1 MRGSQSF
8 EYLSLA
14 AILKTFSS
22 ALLKPPLFLAGPSC
36 GQNRMKTRQ
45 ELLQTNASCLGFW
58 RKFLLE
64 HFFFML
70 SELRS
75 VPTKIFI
82 SRQQQDSKCHS
93 LALRFFV
100 LSFPKLV
107 FLFITVKFSRSP
119 NSPKRTTAGSD
130 FSFPVSLSL
139 KLPEV
144 PKYR

>member
-75 VPTKIFI
+75 VPIKIFI
-82 SRQQQDSKCHS
+82 SRQLQDSKCHS
-93 LALRFFV
+93 LSLRFFV

-107 FLFITVKFSRSP
+107 FLCITVKFSRSP
-119 NSPKRTTAGSD
+119 PSPQNNNRGVR
-130 FSFPVSLSL
+130 FL
-139 KLPEV
+139 LPCLFKSETS
-144 PKYR
+144 